1 MTAIPVS
8 PPESIS
14 ARPRLPQAPRRG
26 KPEQAPQTLAQ
37 LFALVVRSTM
47 KSWLWRIPLALVGS
61 FAVWLLHTFL
71 LVVAN
76 DGFNA
81 GNNWFL
87 DMILA
92 LQGRMAS
99 GTIFWTLF
107 GGLLSGAGMRFLKG
121 PAKFVRDLMES
132 PTFIRSCFAGAGPGS
147 FPLGLL
153 AAGGAGALLASAILA
168 NRLASLLLALTV
180 FFVLAW
186 RLEDFWVLVA
196 RLAWTDAQRVLNRQR
211 APRPLNLGWAGLT
224 VLGASLGF
232 LVGMILPWQLYCG
245 GAAFLVLAALSVA
258 LIVSSLSRAKGAR
271 AASVLLLVILYSAFA
286 VTGASADDGGW
297 SEAGGSFAAWIASE
311 GAIRAVAMG
320 FPAAAGM
327 FLGLLAGG
335 LSGVAGGLTA
345 VPSVPVPPPPA
356 GPPGFQV
363 NDQGQVWYQ
372 PPWDEGGHGW
382 VDRAEF
388 DVIQRRQAEG
398 MVWNNTYG
406 WLPPDEPAQRRADV
420 DRWREASKGPGIIS
434 KEIERDRAERAL
446 RLEQARRSMPP
457 ETLGAEPAKKVEE
470 EESFF
475 DPEVELEFSRS
486 RDLRGG
492 DPDKGVSLGVKLVDG
507 AYYDAD
513 DVTGQAMGIDYK
525 ADVQLGAG
533 EAGFG
538 FSRDS
543 KGEVFVGAYGEF
555 KAYNFEAEGVYG
567 SSDLA
572 VTSGTN
578 ISAGKLGGSFGY
590 KDGTVGGS
598 FGGSLVSGEVEV
610 GANVAGVN
618 VGVNAGLSF
627 GFELGLQL
635 GKKTEVKLGPF
646 TIGLS
651 FGAAK
656 TAN

>member
-132 PTFIRSCFAGAGPGS
+132 PTFIRSCFVGAGPGS

-180 FFVLAW
+180 FFVL
-186 RLEDFWVLVA
+186 
-196 RLAWTDAQRVLNRQR
+196 
-211 APRPLNLGWAGLT
+211 
-224 VLGASLGF
+224 
-232 LVGMILPWQLYCG
+232 PWQLYCG

-258 LIVSSLSRAKGAR
+258 LIVSSLSRGKGAR
-271 AASVLLLVILYSAFA
+271 AASVLLLVILCSAFA
-286 VTGASADDGGW
+286 VAGASADDGGW

-320 FPAAAGM
+320 FPAATGM

-372 PPWDEGGHGW
+372 PPWDEGGPGW

-555 KAYNFEAEGVYG
+555 KAYNLEAEGVYG